1 MFFPQGR
8 EIVGSWMRFACR
20 FFPSSCLWLSKVDD
34 FPSGHTAQTTNI
46 FWIQCQYNESGAYY
60 IGITSSDSRD
70 FLAIAF
76 HALARLA
83 EFSWRYG
90 TLPYFW

>member
-46 FWIQCQYNESGAYY
+46 FL
-60 IGITSSDSRD
+60 D
-70 FLAIAF
+70 
-76 HALARLA
+76 
-83 EFSWRYG
+83 
-90 TLPYFW
+90 PMPV